1 MPQALYTQ
9 NVIAFIW
16 DFDKTLTP
24 GYMQDPLFDA
34 YAVDR
39 HSFWDEVGGL
49 TGHYAAADLKVSRDT
64 AYLWHILS
72 YVRHGVFAG
81 LTNERLRE
89 LGSLIPLARGM
100 PDFMHRSRRFAREDA
115 RYRRHDI
122 QVEHYVVSTGL
133 RQMILGSG
141 LATAVDG
148 VWGCELLPDPPGPG
162 YLARSA
168 GVGADRSG
176 VLSQV
181 GYTIDNTTK
190 TRAIFEINKGVNRY
204 DDVDV
209 NMKISEEERRV
220 PIRNM
225 IYIADGPS
233 DVPSFSVVNQG
244 GGRTFGVYVPGSAEH
259 YEGVASLQDQGRV
272 HSIAEADYAEGS
284 PADRWLLRALRQIAD
299 EVCDA
304 RERTLSQYSGA
315 PGHVI

>member
-16 DFDKTLTP
+16 DFDKTLTH

-34 YAVDR
+34 YSVDR
-39 HSFWDEVGGL
+39 HAFWEEVGGL
-49 TGHYAAADLKVSRDT
+49 SEYYAAADLKVSRDT

-81 LTNERLRE
+81 LTNDRLRE
-89 LGSLIPLARGM
+89 LGALIPLADGM
-100 PDFMHRSRRFAREDA
+100 PDFMARTRALVRADA

-122 QVEHYVVSTGL
+122 TVEHYVVSTGL

-141 LATAVDG
+141 VAAAVDD

-162 YLARSA
+162 YLAGGLS
-168 GVGADRSG
+168 ADRSG

-204 DDVDV
+204 ADMDV
-209 NMKISEEERRV
+209 NMKIAEQDRRV
-220 PIRNM
+220 PVKNM
-225 IYIADGPS
+225 IYVADGPS

-244 GGRTFGVYVPGSAEH
+244 GGKTFGVYVPGSPEH
-259 YEGVASLQDQGRV
+259 YDGVASLQDQGRV
-272 HSIAEADYAEGS
+272 NSIAEAVYTEGS
-284 PADRWLLRALRQIAD
+284 AADRWLLRALRQIAD
-299 EVCDA
+299 EVCEA
-304 RERTLSQYSGA
+304 RERTMSQYSGA
-315 PGHVI
+315 PGHVV